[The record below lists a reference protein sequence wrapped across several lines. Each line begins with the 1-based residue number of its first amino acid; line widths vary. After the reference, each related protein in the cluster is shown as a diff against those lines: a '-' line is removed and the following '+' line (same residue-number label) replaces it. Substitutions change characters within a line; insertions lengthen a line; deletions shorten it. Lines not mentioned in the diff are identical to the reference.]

1 MGVAVAVVENEA
13 AETPRAPRAPGP
25 ADGGPPARG
34 DGGLSRRM
42 RWIFAVAALLV
53 VALVVSLIVRPIGAY
68 FTPVDGWGV
77 DALELTMGALCI
89 ARYFEGSW
97 RSSSPVARLF
107 PLVIG
112 LACLAWGLGDV
123 AITIESL
130 GGATPSVPSAADA
143 LYVCFFPLCF
153 VSFALLIRRG
163 NKSSLVATSLDGLIA
178 CLGVAA
184 VSAAFV
190 VAAVIRVTGGG
201 TLAAVT
207 GLTYP
212 LGDILLLAL
221 AIGGF
226 AVLPRGFRP
235 FFAIAGVALAAN
247 AIGDGFNLL
256 QPMSRFGYV
265 ANGAAWPISLTL
277 LALAVWILP
286 ANIEHPGTDR
296 IAGFEIARLRRRHRH
311 GDPAPRQLR
320 AHGEARHRT
329 GDADPPR
336 GRRAAGPDRARGA
349 RGEDGAISV
358 AHRQDLGPHRRDR
371 GRTCASPTS
380 PLPPSACSATRPAS
394 SRAGRSP
401 SSCTR
406 TTHPRCSPISSRLSG
421 DAEGSVLE
429 LRMRH
434 ANGE

>member
-1 MGVAVAVVENEA
+1 MGVAVTVVESEG
-13 AETPRAPRAPGP
+13 AEILRAPRAPGP
-25 ADGGPPARG
+25 ADGGPQARG
-34 DGGLSRRM
+34 DGGVYRRM

-68 FTPVDGWGV
+68 FAPVDGWGV

-97 RSSSPVARLF
+97 RSSSSVARLF

-112 LACLAWGLGDV
+112 VACLAWGLGDV

-143 LYVCFFPLCF
+143 FYVCFFPLCF

-207 GLTYP
+207 GLAYP
-212 LGDILLLAL
+212 LGDILLLAV

-235 FFAIAGVALAAN
+235 FFAIAGVAPRRTRSVT
-247 AIGDGFNLL
+247 GSTCSS
-256 QPMSRFGYV
+256 PR
-265 ANGAAWPISLTL
+265 
-277 LALAVWILP
+277 
-286 ANIEHPGTDR
+286 
-296 IAGFEIARLRRRHRH
+296 AGSATSPTVR
-311 GDPAPRQLR
+311 
-320 AHGEARHRT
+320 
-329 GDADPPR
+329 R
-336 GRRAAGPDRARGA
+336 GR
-349 RGEDGAISV
+349 S
-358 AHRQDLGPHRRDR
+358 H
-371 GRTCASPTS
+371 
-380 PLPPSACSATRPAS
+380 
-394 SRAGRSP
+394 
-401 SSCTR
+401 
-406 TTHPRCSPISSRLSG
+406 
-421 DAEGSVLE
+421 
-429 LRMRH
+429 
-434 ANGE
+434 